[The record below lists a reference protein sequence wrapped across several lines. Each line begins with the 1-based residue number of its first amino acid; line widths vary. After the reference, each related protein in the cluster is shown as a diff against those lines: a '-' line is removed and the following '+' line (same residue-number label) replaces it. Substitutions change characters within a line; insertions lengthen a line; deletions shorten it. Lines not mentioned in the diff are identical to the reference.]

1 MIVKQIL
8 IFLKQQIQI
17 KNYQELIMEASYQKN
32 RKDILLM

>member
-17 KNYQELIMEASYQKN
+17 KKYQELIMEISYQKN